1 MHVCMYASI
10 YLSICLS
17 VYLSIDLSIDRSIYL
32 SDMMCLYVCIE
43 MHPHTQ
49 IQPDY
54 PIGGWTAWGYDLGPS
69 TMIPSNDSC
78 LWSHSQN
85 LGQYCWRVRCVIQ
98 NIKNKHRSPW
108 RKNNHHRIHGCYW
121 MPCFQP
127 DVVFFHKRQDHKT
140 ATHQPTE
147 ASSKNERDD
156 QHVEFLLECG
166 NTTSRLNL
174 FKLLQAGLPTHQLSP
189 EKLIASPTFT
199 QSFAGPH

>member
-1 MHVCMYASI
+1 MAVELH
-10 YLSICLS
+10 
-17 VYLSIDLSIDRSIYL
+17 
-32 SDMMCLYVCIE
+32 
-43 MHPHTQ
+43 
-49 IQPDY
+49 
-54 PIGGWTAWGYDLGPS
+54 GGNHRDVLLLLLGPS
-69 TMIPSNDSC
+69 TVIPSNDSW
-78 LWSHSQN
+78 LSSHYQN

-98 NIKNKHRSPW
+98 NINNKHRSPW

-166 NTTSRLNL
+166 TMTSR
-174 FKLLQAGLPTHQLSP
+174 KLVQTQAGLPTH
-189 EKLIASPTFT
+189 
-199 QSFAGPH
+199 SFSRKADRISNFRPVFCWSALKINLLMCKENHNM